1 MGIDTLVRS
10 KAYKQI
16 TAKLYGVGASI
27 VIVGALFKIN
37 HWPFATELL
46 IVGMLTEAVIFFFS
60 AFEPLHVTYDWSL
73 VFPELAG
80 MEGLTPQEEDEK
92 KRLIHEQQKENP
104 SVFGG
109 IKGEGGINIIGG
121 ASGDIVLGGTSGISA
136 TQELDKMLEDA
147 KIGPELIESLGKG
160 LQKLSDTAEGLSSV
174 ANAAETSEKFI
185 KNVSEASY
193 SVVELTNAYK
203 KTSDYLN
210 KDLLASGEYL
220 SSVQE
225 ATSAVSTLANIYK
238 ETANTLSVGDASYID
253 GLKTMATSLASINA
267 LYQMQIENSS
277 AQLEATKNVQERIDN
292 LVVNF
297 ADTAENVLKYKEQV
311 NALSKKVGSLND
323 IYGNMLAA
331 MQVKG

>member
-1 MGIDTLVRS
+1 MGIDSFVRS
-10 KAYKQI
+10 KTYKQI
-16 TAKLYGVGASI
+16 TAKLYGWGASI
-27 VIVGALFKIN
+27 VIVGALFKIQ
-37 HWPFATELL
+37 HWPGATPML
-46 IVGMLTEAVIFFFS
+46 IIGMGIESLIFFAS
-60 AFEPLHVTYDWSL
+60 AFEPLHVEYDWSL
-73 VFPELAG
+73 AYPELAG
-80 MEGLTPQEEDEK
+80 MEDLTEEEKQQRREEATAKRNGL
-92 KRLIHEQQKENP
+92 
-104 SVFGG
+104 GG
-109 IKGEGGINIIGG
+109 ITVEGG
-121 ASGDIVLGGTSGISA
+121 GDIVLGGGGSASA

-160 LQKLSDTAEGLSSV
+160 LQNLAETTNGLGSV
-174 ANAAETSEKFI
+174 AKAAETSETFI
-185 KNVSEASY
+185 KNVGEASTQ
-193 SVVELTNAYK
+193 VTGLTAAYK
-203 KTSDYLN
+203 KTADYLN

-220 SSVQE
+220 ASVQE

-253 GLKTMATSLASINA
+253 ELKTMASSLSSINA
-267 LYQMQIENSS
+267 LYEMQIQNSS

-292 LVVNF
+292 LVTNF

>member
-1 MGIDTLVRS
+1 MSIDSFVRS
-10 KAYKQI
+10 KTYKSF
-16 TAKLYGVGASI
+16 TAKLYGWGAAV

-37 HWPFATELL
+37 HWPGGTILL
-46 IVGMLTEAVIFFFS
+46 VIGMGTEAFIFFVS
-60 AFEPLHVTYDWSL
+60 AFEPLHVEYDWSL
-73 VFPELAG
+73 AYPELAG
-80 MEGLTPQEEDEK
+80 MEYSTEEEK
-92 KRLIHEQQKENP
+92 QAKREAVLEARKQAQ
-104 SVFGG
+104 GG
-109 IKGEGGINIIGG
+109 GVTVEG
-121 ASGDIVLGGTSGISA
+121 SGNLVLEGSSA

-160 LQKLSDTAEGLSSV
+160 LQNLSEVTNGLGSV
-174 ANAAETSEKFI
+174 AKAAETSETFI
-185 KNVSEASY
+185 KNVSEAS
-193 SVVELTNAYK
+193 SQVTNLSTAYK
-203 KTSDYLN
+203 KTADYLN

-220 SSVQE
+220 ASVQE

-253 GLKTMATSLASINA
+253 ELKTMASSLSSINA
-267 LYQMQIENSS
+267 LYEMQIQNSS

-292 LVVNF
+292 LVINF

>member
-1 MGIDTLVRS
+1 MSIDSFVRS
-10 KAYKQI
+10 KTYKQI
-16 TAKLYGVGASI
+16 TAKLYGWGASV
-27 VIVGALFKIN
+27 VIIGALFKIN
-37 HWPFATELL
+37 HWPGATIML
-46 IVGMLTEAVIFFFS
+46 IIGMGIEAIIFFAS
-60 AFEPLHVTYDWSL
+60 AFEPLHVEYDWSL
-73 VFPELAG
+73 AYPELAG
-80 MEGLTPQEEDEK
+80 MEDMTEEEKQERRKEAAAKKNGL
-92 KRLIHEQQKENP
+92 
-104 SVFGG
+104 SG
-109 IKGEGGINIIGG
+109 IVVDGEGGEIH
-121 ASGDIVLGGTSGISA
+121 LGGPNGASA

-160 LQKLSDTAEGLSSV
+160 LQNLSETTNGLGSV
-174 ANAAETSEKFI
+174 AKAAETSETFI
-185 KNVSEASY
+185 KNVGEASTQ
-193 SVVELTNAYK
+193 VTGLTAAYK
-203 KTSDYLN
+203 KTADYLN

-220 SSVQE
+220 ASVQE

-253 GLKTMATSLASINA
+253 ELKTMASSLSSINA
-267 LYQMQIENSS
+267 LYEMQIQNSS

-292 LVVNF
+292 LVTNF